1 MARSPEAGP
10 GWHRARN
17 LPESFRFAWQGLRL
31 AFATQRNLRID
42 LAAAVV
48 AVGAAW
54 VLELPPGE
62 LALVVLAAAA
72 VIAAEL
78 FNSALE
84 ALVDLVQ
91 AQADPLARRAKDMAA
106 AAVLVTAVGAAVVG
120 CVLFLP
126 RLLGFSVP

>member
-1 MARSPEAGP
+1 MERKPPAGP

-31 AFATQRNLRID
+31 AFRTQRNLRID
-42 LAAAVV
+42 LLV
-48 AVGAAW
+48 AVLAIGTGW
-54 VLELPPGE
+54 VLQLPPGE
-62 LALVVLAAAA
+62 LALVVGAAAA

-106 AAVLVTAVGAAVVG
+106 AAVLITALGAAAVGG
-120 CVLFLP
+120 LLFLP
-126 RLLGFSVP
+126 RLLRFLAP

>member
-1 MARSPEAGP
+1 MERKPPAGP

-31 AFATQRNLRID
+31 AFRTQRNLRID
-42 LAAAVV
+42 LVV
-48 AVGAAW
+48 AVLAIGTGW
-54 VLELPPGE
+54 MLKLPPGE
-62 LALVVLAAAA
+62 LALVVGAAAA

-106 AAVLVTAVGAAVVG
+106 AAVLITALGAAAVGG
-120 CVLFLP
+120 LLFLP
-126 RLLGFSVP
+126 RLLRFLAP

>member
-1 MARSPEAGP
+1 MERKPRADR

-17 LPESFRFAWQGLRL
+17 LAESFRFAWQGLRL
-31 AFATQRNLRID
+31 AFRTQRNLRID
-42 LAAAVV
+42 LAAALAAVV
-48 AVGAAW
+48 AAW

-62 LALVVLAAAA
+62 SALVVLAAAA

-106 AAVLVTAVGAAVVG
+106 AAVLVLAVGAAVVG
-120 CVLFLP
+120 GVLFLP
-126 RLLGFSVP
+126 RLVGLLGL

>member
-1 MARSPEAGP
+1 MARKPPGGP

-17 LPESFRFAWQGLRL
+17 LPESFRFAWQGFRM
-31 AFATQRNLRID
+31 AFRTQRNLRID
-42 LAAAVV
+42 LIAAVL
-48 AVGAAW
+48 ALGTAW
-54 VLELPPGE
+54 ALRLPWWE
-62 LALVVLAAAA
+62 LALVVGAAAA

-106 AAVLVTAVGAAVVG
+106 AAVLVTALGAAAVG
-120 CVLFLP
+120 GLLFVP
-126 RLLGFSVP
+126 RLLRLLLP